1 MELTVFRRDTPVG
14 TLRVEEVGLYRI
26 LDARI
31 GPGPEILR
39 LYLDGKSF
47 GVFCPEAGELALRR
61 RISRTLL
68 PTMPDRAVAW
78 CPADGAWTPE
88 GCGLVR
94 FTPAGPARAIRW
106 RTDGPMD
113 FPAAPGL
120 LQAFRLGDGCF
131 LCPAAPINK

>member
-1 MELTVFRRDTPVG
+1 MELTVFRRDAPVG
-14 TLRVEEVGLYRI
+14 TLRVEEAGLYRI

-31 GPGPEILR
+31 GSSPEILR

-47 GVFCPEAGELALRR
+47 GVFCPEAGGLALRR
-61 RISRTLL
+61 RVSRALL
-68 PTMPDRAVAW
+68 PEMPDRAVAW

-113 FPAAPGL
+113 FPSAPGSL
-120 LQAFRLGDGCF
+120 RAFLYGEKYY
-131 LCPAAPINK
+131 LAINK